1 MIYVYVALGI
11 AVLLVGTLAAAA
23 LVARQ
28 RTGPVVRP
36 VLQVSEESSR
46 DEFHIRREMLEAK
59 LLTLAAAS
67 GKPRGLAWTDCDFE
81 DDVSFARARE
91 SRELQALVAVTIRFE
106 AVEGGG
112 MEDNPNVAHLRAA
125 TAVFRFHQG
134 QWVTDGRAI
143 FNLNPAEAIRYYQ
156 LETAD

>member
-1 MIYVYVALGI
+1 MIYVALGV
-11 AVLLVGTLAAAA
+11 AVLLIGILGAGAVF
-23 LVARQ
+23 ARK
-28 RTGPVVRP
+28 RVLPIVRP
-36 VLQVSEESSR
+36 VPQVTEESAR

-59 LLTLAAAS
+59 FLTLAAGS
-67 GKPRGLAWTDCDFE
+67 GKPRGLAWSDCDFE
-81 DDVSFARARE
+81 DDVSFARDRE

-112 MEDNPNVAHLRAA
+112 MEDNPNVGNLRAA
-125 TAVFRFHQG
+125 TAVFRFQHG
-134 QWVTDGRAI
+134 VWMTDGRAI